1 MASASKQRKVDSEN
15 RQWNVDFTENFCFI
29 LPSNTTRP
37 LCLICQETVAVV
49 KAANIRRHFESKH
62 KNFNETYPLKSSRR
76 SDKLKSLQNVFE
88 RSKIIMSTALTSQQK
103 AYGASLRVAYIL
115 NKKLILLS
123 HSEIVKE
130 CLIAVSNEMF
140 NGTKKEEVTN
150 VFETIPLSNDSNTRR
165 LEEISGNLKE
175 QVIKGV

>member
-1 MASASKQRKVDSEN
+1 
-15 RQWNVDFTENFCFI
+15 
-29 LPSNTTRP
+29 
-37 LCLICQETVAVV
+37 
-49 KAANIRRHFESKH
+49 
-62 KNFNETYPLKSSRR
+62 
-76 SDKLKSLQNVFE
+76 
-88 RSKIIMSTALTSQQK
+88 MSTALTSQQK

-140 NGTKKEEVTN
+140 NGTKNEEVTN